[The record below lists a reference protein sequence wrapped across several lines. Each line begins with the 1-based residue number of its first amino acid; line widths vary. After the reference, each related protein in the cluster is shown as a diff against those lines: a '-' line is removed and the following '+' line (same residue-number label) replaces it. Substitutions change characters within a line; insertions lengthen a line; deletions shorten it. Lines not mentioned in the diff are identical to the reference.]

1 MRTAYG
7 SSTIWFDMN
16 LIHILYVRL
25 GVRIIIE
32 TFFQK
37 SCLNR
42 LFFYLLF
49 SATATLF
56 NWNIFSVWNDV
67 MLESC

>member
-7 SSTIWFDMN
+7 GSTIWFDMN

-42 LFFYLLF
+42 LFFSISCFRQPLLY
-49 SATATLF
+49 STE
-56 NWNIFSVWNDV
+56 IYSVSET
-67 MLESC
+67 MSC